1 MPLFST
7 KRKKEDHRHSNGNG
21 IGAVADPPSPAVA
34 DRTEIPDHSQQ
45 NGQPSPATGEQIRE
59 LPVHKPKLVFHCQQA
74 QGSPTG
80 IISGFTNI
88 KELYQKISECYD
100 FPVADI
106 LFCTLNTHKADMSKL
121 LGGQIGL
128 DDFIFV
134 HRKGQAKEVEI
145 TKSEDA
151 LGLTITDNGAGYSFI
166 KRIKEGSLIDRIG
179 FIQVGDH
186 IEKINDVSM
195 IGCRH
200 FEVAKQLKDI
210 AKGATFTLRLIEP
223 LRAGFSHIGPRS
235 GGGTAGSTRKGNF
248 GSGKET
254 LRLRAKGPATIEE
267 APNDVVQ
274 AALDKIN
281 NLLESY
287 MGINDSELATQIWD
301 LGKDKTNPHD
311 FVTAIDSSDLEAF
324 GFTDDFI
331 FDLWGAISDA
341 KTGRLVPEGHRTAM

>member
-1 MPLFST
+1 MPLFSG
-7 KRKKEDHRHSNGNG
+7 KKKKEEYRNNLTNGSG
-21 IGAVADPPSPAVA
+21 SSTAPSSPGTPE
-34 DRTEIPDHSQQ
+34 RSTTPNNIPYM
-45 NGQPSPATGEQIRE
+45 NGQMSPKPNEQRE

-100 FPVADI
+100 FPVSDI
-106 LFCTLNTHKADMSKL
+106 LFCTLNTHKVDMSKL

-145 TKSEDA
+145 TKNEDA
-151 LGLTITDNGAGYSFI
+151 LGLTITDNGAGYAFI
-166 KRIKEGSLIDRIG
+166 KRVKEGSLIHGLG
-179 FIQVGDH
+179 FVQVGDH

-195 IGCRH
+195 VGCRH
-200 FEVAKQLKDI
+200 FEVAKQLKDVP
-210 AKGATFTLRLIEP
+210 KGSLFTLRLIEP

-235 GGGTAGSTRKGNF
+235 GLSGSNKKGTV

-254 LRLRAKGPATIEE
+254 LRLRAKGPATIEK
-267 APNDVVQ
+267 APTDVVQ
-274 AALDKIN
+274 AAVEKIN
-281 NLLESY
+281 SLLESF

-301 LGKDKTNPHD
+301 LGREKANPHD

-341 KTGRLVPEGHRTAM
+341 KTGRLKSDSYRTSM